1 MNTATKAKKLNYFYF
16 SVPREGKRTQI
27 MQKNEDLSL
36 ARVITRVNSSQNS
49 LLTCINN
56 MVFTYVKK
64 FKLVFWLSIHFVP
77 YIRFSACACAIFKL
91 KEYGTRQM

>member
-1 MNTATKAKKLNYFYF
+1 MLFSIWIRDGKIRIRDKHPESNQQSKLF

-56 MVFTYVKK
+56 MVFTYVKSL
-64 FKLVFWLSIHFVP
+64 KLVIHLVH
-77 YIRFSACACAIFKL
+77 SHVHCLCDV
-91 KEYGTRQM
+91 

>member
-1 MNTATKAKKLNYFYF
+1 M
-16 SVPREGKRTQI
+16 VPREGKRTQI

-56 MVFTYVKK
+56 IFTCVKSLNSC
-64 FKLVFWLSIHFVP
+64 FGYALI
-77 YIRFSACACAIFKL
+77 
-91 KEYGTRQM
+91 